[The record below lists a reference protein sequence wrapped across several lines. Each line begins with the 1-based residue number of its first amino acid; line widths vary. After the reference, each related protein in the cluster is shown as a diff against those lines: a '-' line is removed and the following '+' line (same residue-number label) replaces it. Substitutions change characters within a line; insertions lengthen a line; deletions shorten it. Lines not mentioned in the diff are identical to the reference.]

1 MSESEVAK
9 AVPHEELCDAALK
22 HYSMIVEGYDKIV
35 PGTALNSLVPAAIEY
50 YKRWVPTGERKIV
63 RTPGALQ
70 DALEEGWMF
79 DPWLNPM
86 GRAAILSEDASDW
99 YWILVRG
106 TPEQIEALEP
116 FVDLPEDEEEEPPK
130 PVTEADRLALAKD
143 FVEIKPPD
151 EPGVIPEKY
160 AGWTIFKATKGNLQ
174 LILPREEK
182 E

>member
-1 MSESEVAK
+1 MET
-9 AVPHEELCDAALK
+9 PHDELCDGALK
-22 HYSMIVEGYDKIV
+22 HYDEVSKIAS
-35 PGTALNSLVPAAIEY
+35 TWNSLIPKAIEY
-50 YKRWVPTGERKIV
+50 YKRWSPRGKRKIV
-63 RTPGALQ
+63 YTPGALEE
-70 DALEEGWMF
+70 ALKEGWMF

-86 GRAAILSEDASDW
+86 GRAIITGEANPDDVFW
-99 YWILVRG
+99 FLVQG
-106 TPEQIEALEP
+106 SPEKIAAMEP
-116 FVDLPEDEEEEPPK
+116 FVDLPEDEEPEIPK

-182 E
+182 KDEE